1 MPKEDDD
8 QNRITQRDLDELVME
23 IKDETED
30 EDVIYDRRQSP
41 RLAISG
47 LVICVPMGKTR
58 EIRGEIID
66 LSMGGLYF
74 RSPRKIKV
82 NDLIQLTFH
91 ADDSGNPSEAIAQV
105 IRVIPADQGYE
116 VAVKFLTEE

>member
-1 MPKEDDD
+1 MPKKDEN
-8 QNRITQRDLDELVME
+8 QNRVTQRDLDEIVME
-23 IKDETED
+23 IKDDTED
-30 EDVIYDRRQSP
+30 DEGIYDRRQSP

-47 LVICVPMGKTR
+47 LVICVPMGKAR

-74 RSPRKIKV
+74 KSPRKIKL
-82 NDLIQLTFH
+82 NDLVQVTFH

-105 IRVIPADQGYE
+105 IRVIPIDKGFE